1 MELPNL
7 ESFFLPYSIYY
18 ILVTRLLHIQNNCIM
33 PIGNPYIDNT
43 AAEVSGEEDK
53 EIGEEDVGHGEEPKE
68 CESSTKS
75 IFLILNVL
83 MWI

>member
-1 MELPNL
+1 
-7 ESFFLPYSIYY
+7 
-18 ILVTRLLHIQNNCIM
+18 M
-33 PIGNPYIDNT
+33 PIGNPYINDT